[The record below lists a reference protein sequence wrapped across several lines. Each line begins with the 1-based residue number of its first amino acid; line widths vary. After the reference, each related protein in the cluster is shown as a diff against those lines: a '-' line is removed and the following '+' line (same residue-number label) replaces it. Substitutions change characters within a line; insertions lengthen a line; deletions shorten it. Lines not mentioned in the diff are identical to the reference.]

1 MNHKPSANPNVM
13 RIPQL
18 RPQQHCDVPSADVAQ
33 LQDWLQQH
41 PRVLVLTGAG
51 CSTASGIPAYRDHS
65 GGWQRRE
72 PIMFQDFM
80 RDASTRRRYWAR
92 SYLGWPVMQQ
102 AQPNTTHRAL
112 ASMATNGKLGQLITQ
127 NVDGLHELS
136 GHDDVIN
143 LHGSL
148 ASVRCLDCGSSSPR
162 QQLQQ
167 RLQDLNTDWQ
177 AQVLGINPDGDAELD
192 ARAYPG
198 FQVADCTRCGGTL
211 KPDVVFF
218 GESVPAQRVH
228 AINRAIETCD
238 AVLSI
243 GTSLV
248 VWSGYRIV
256 RDVVAHDKPA
266 VAVNQGRTR
275 ADALLEFKLAEDC
288 ETVLRAL
295 QQLPQ
300 LAQSSNQL
308 MT

>member
-1 MNHKPSANPNVM
+1 MKSNSSAHPNAL

-18 RPQQHCDVPSADVAQ
+18 RPQQHCDVPAADVAQ
-33 LQDWLQQH
+33 LQNWLQQH
-41 PRVLVLTGAG
+41 PRALVLTGAG

-102 AQPNTTHRAL
+102 AQPNATHRAL
-112 ASMATNGKLGQLITQ
+112 ASMASNARTGQLITQ
-127 NVDGLHELS
+127 NVDGLHELA
-136 GHDDVIN
+136 GHNDVIN

-148 ASVRCLDCGSSSPR
+148 ASVKCLDCGTLSPR
-162 QQLQQ
+162 HRLQQ
-167 RLQDLNTDWQ
+167 RLQAMNKDWQ

-198 FQVADCTRCGGTL
+198 FHIADCSHCGGTL

-218 GESVPAQRVH
+218 GESVPVQRVA
-228 AINRAIETCD
+228 AINRAIDTCD

-256 RDVVAHDKPA
+256 RDVVAQGKPA

-275 ADALLEFKLAEDC
+275 ADPLLKFKLAEDC
-288 ETVLRAL
+288 EIVLRAL
-295 QQLPQ
+295 Q
-300 LAQSSNQL
+300 
-308 MT
+308 